1 MELQVIEIPNIHAFQ
16 GVIPA
21 GKNLTVYEK
30 GTDPLDGYVLYG
42 FDEIGLFEEEFKN
55 PAYAFLSQE
64 DV

>member
-1 MELQVIEIPNIHAFQ
+1 LV
-16 GVIPA
+16 
-21 GKNLTVYEK
+21 VYEY
-30 GTDPLDGYVLYG
+30 GQSTEDALVLYG